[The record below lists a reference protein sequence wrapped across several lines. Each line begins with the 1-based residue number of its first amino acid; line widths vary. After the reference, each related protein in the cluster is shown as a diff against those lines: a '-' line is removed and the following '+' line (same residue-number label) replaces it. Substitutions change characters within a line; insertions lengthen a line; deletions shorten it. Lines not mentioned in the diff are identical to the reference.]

1 MRKCVCLP
9 SCPQGSCG
17 QASLGLSW
25 PGFMGTISPY
35 PCCLGA
41 TGCRLMRLGLK
52 AGGSSWSNT
61 WFDLLDLCLRPS
73 GLRAQTHVE
82 GRVAAMPSGDL
93 WETAD
98 ECSWTIALA
107 LPGPAAACVR
117 APASA
122 GPLLLWASGSVCP
135 STSLSLLLS
144 CSASSLPP
152 YLPPSGLSHLPPFI
166 LYPLSPPCLHLS
178 SQPSNRH
185 CSWEPPDGSSASWVP
200 SLLGAPSLAPHPP
213 PAPATTPG

>member
-1 MRKCVCLP
+1 MCGSVFVFPHVLK
-9 SCPQGSCG
+9 GSCG

-61 WFDLLDLCLRPS
+61 WFDLLYLCLWPS

-98 ECSWTIALA
+98 ECSRTIALA
-107 LPGPAAACVR
+107 R
-117 APASA
+117 
-122 GPLLLWASGSVCP
+122 
-135 STSLSLLLS
+135 
-144 CSASSLPP
+144 SSLCEGSSFSRSPLAVGLWLRLSFHFTFSPSVLFCFLPP
-152 YLPPSGLSHLPPFI
+152 PPSLPPSGLSHLPPFI

-185 CSWEPPDGSSASWVP
+185 CSWEPPDGSSAAWVP

-213 PAPATTPG
+213 PAPAATPV